1 MRIGIKDVKKESK
14 ATIIM
19 GVLLG
24 VFMVILMIMAV
35 MFEKKDAKGG
45 KYKKETLQEQSARL
59 KY

>member
-1 MRIGIKDVKKESK
+1 MNIGVKDVRKESR

-24 VFMVILMIMAV
+24 VLMVILMIMAV
-35 MFEKKDAKGG
+35 MFEKKDAKGD
-45 KYKKETLQEQSARL
+45 KDKKETLQEQSARS